1 MNQRQEARLAALR
14 RDQGFLD
21 TNAADLGTISKST
34 SRTDLDTAVALLT
47 QYGAQQELADAA
59 ATSQTKAKNAA
70 REELRLHHMQPIAMI
85 ARKKLGN
92 TPNIQDLALPRKSTS
107 DEALVAKG
115 FAMVKAASQYTQ
127 TFIDQQMPA
136 DFIAQLQSA
145 IQAVLTALAAA
156 AEAKRQLVAATK
168 GVTDQLAITHT
179 DVKVLNALVVKQ
191 LKGRTDLLAAWKNTK
206 RVRAKLGVATGSTTP
221 VIPPTPTPTPTPAPT
236 PVSAPT
242 TVPVPTPVPAPTTA
256 PVTPAAPAA
265 LEVPQTHAA

>member
-47 QYGAQQELADAA
+47 QYGAQQDLADAA

-70 REELRLHHMQPIAMI
+70 REDLRLGHMQPIAMI
-85 ARKKLGN
+85 AGKKLGN

-127 TFIDQQMPA
+127 TFLDQQMPA
-136 DFIAQLQSA
+136 DFIAQLQAS
-145 IQAVLTALAAA
+145 IQSVLTALAAG

-221 VIPPTPTPTPTPAPT
+221 SAVLPTPTPAP
-236 PVSAPT
+236 A
-242 TVPVPTPVPAPTTA
+242 PTPVPAPTTA
-256 PVTPAAPAA
+256 PVTPVAPAA

>member
-1 MNQRQEARLAALR
+1 
-14 RDQGFLD
+14 
-21 TNAADLGTISKST
+21 
-34 SRTDLDTAVALLT
+34 VALLT
-47 QYGAQQELADAA
+47 QYGAQQDLADAA

-70 REELRLHHMQPIAMI
+70 REDLRLGHMQPIAMI
-85 ARKKLGN
+85 AGKKLGN

-127 TFIDQQMPA
+127 TFLDQQMPA
-136 DFIAQLQSA
+136 DFIAQLQAA
-145 IQAVLTALAAA
+145 IQAVLTALATG

-179 DVKVLNALVVKQ
+179 DVKVLNALVIKQ

-221 VIPPTPTPTPTPAPT
+221 PAVTPAPTPAPTPAATPTSTAAPIPAPAPT

-242 TVPVPTPVPAPTTA
+242 NIPAPASA
-256 PVTPAAPAA
+256 PITPAAP
-265 LEVPQTHAA
+265 EVPQPVAA

>member
-1 MNQRQEARLAALR
+1 M
-14 RDQGFLD
+14 D
-21 TNAADLGTISKST
+21 TNAAELGTISKST
-34 SRTDLDTAVALLT
+34 SRTDLDTAVAGLT
-47 QYGAQQELADAA
+47 QYAAQQELADAT

-70 REELRLHHMQPIAMI
+70 REDLRLNHMQPIAMI
-85 ARKKLGN
+85 ARKKLGD

-136 DFIAQLQSA
+136 DFIAQLQTA

-179 DVKVLNALVVKQ
+179 DVKVLNALVIKQ

-221 VIPPTPTPTPTPAPT
+221 PAIVPTPTPTPTPAPT
-236 PVSAPT
+236 PVSAPIT
-242 TVPVPTPVPAPTTA
+242 APAPTPTTA